1 MGTACIN
8 QCSRGCIKCS
18 STNSSICLTCAPGTS
33 LKTDGT
39 CVRCLGSCSGS
50 CDPKNISICLSCADG
65 FELLNN
71 QCVRCSIGC
80 ATCYNGQCSVC
91 LNGFTLGQS

>member
-50 CDPKNISICLSCADG
+50 VVEAVIQKILV
-65 FELLNN
+65 F
-71 QCVRCSIGC
+71 V
-80 ATCYNGQCSVC
+80 
-91 LNGFTLGQS
+91 